1 MKNMKRILLLAIVLF
16 GMAYAVATPTS
27 YYYDDYYYDD
37 YYYDDYYYD
46 YHYGYSDSSCCC
58 TGFLLP
64 LGMLFAGVGYT
75 YYKKQ

>member
-1 MKNMKRILLLAIVLF
+1 MKRILLLAIVLF
-16 GMAYAVATPTS
+16 GMAYAIGTPTS
-27 YYYDDYYYDD
+27 YDYYDYDD

-46 YHYGYSDSSCCC
+46 YDYGYSDSGCCC

-75 YYKKQ
+75 YYKKK